1 MTIKVS
7 GKSIDLKCT
16 EQVFSEFPDLLFG
29 NTIDNGIVFDATSYI
44 QNKPITVDDFFRKC
58 DWMIES
64 LIKSYELD
72 INECFFINKE
82 GHILIDGN
90 LTYLFLSFAEQDFL
104 AYMCD
109 RCNDLF
115 KDGVAVSDSY
125 ILRHAFERLD
135 EKSLNKIRSND
146 K

>member
-1 MTIKVS
+1 MTVKVS
-7 GKSIDLKCT
+7 GKPTDLKCT
-16 EQVFSEFPDLLFG
+16 EQAFSEFPDLLFG
-29 NTIDNGIVFDATSYI
+29 NKTDNGIYFDATSYI
-44 QNKPITVDDFFRKC
+44 QNKPITVDDFLRKC
-58 DWMIES
+58 DWEIEA
-64 LIKSYELD
+64 LIKSYELNP
-72 INECFFINKE
+72 NECFLINNE

-90 LTYLFLSFAEQDFL
+90 LTYLFLSYVEQDFL

-109 RCNDLF
+109 RCHDLF